1 MTRRKLNNRLKALL
15 AQYDKG
21 IERAFLTAV
30 RTKADSI
37 NVRELANAIEAR
49 DFNRA
54 LRIAGLTRAELFP
67 FDTSITAAYVSGGQT
82 VPAAAPAFA
91 VQFGFDGRATR
102 AENWARA
109 HVGGLVANIV
119 DEQLDMLREAISGQ
133 LATGEAPRSVAVR
146 IAGRVTNG
154 SRQGGIIGL
163 SRVQGEYL
171 ANARQELT
179 DLDAAY
185 FTRKLRDR
193 RFDGIVRKAIKDG
206 KPLSQMDM
214 DRIAGRYSDRMLKHR
229 ADTIA
234 RTESITALRAGRR
247 EGIQQGIE
255 QGAIASD
262 RVKRVWSATL
272 DSRTREDHTSVN
284 GQSVD
289 GMDAPFTLPDGSR
302 MLYPGDTSL
311 GASAAQTIACR
322 CYDEYVVDWLRA

>member
-1 MTRRKLNNRLKALL
+1 
-15 AQYDKG
+15 
-21 IERAFLTAV
+21 
-30 RTKADSI
+30 
-37 NVRELANAIEAR
+37 
-49 DFNRA
+49 
-54 LRIAGLTRAELFP
+54 
-67 FDTSITAAYVSGGQT
+67 
-82 VPAAAPAFA
+82 
-91 VQFGFDGRATR
+91 
-102 AENWARA
+102 
-109 HVGGLVANIV
+109 
-119 DEQLDMLREAISGQ
+119 
-133 LATGEAPRSVAVR
+133 
-146 IAGRVTNG
+146 
-154 SRQGGIIGL
+154 
-163 SRVQGEYL
+163 
-171 ANARQELT
+171 LT

-206 KPLSQMDM
+206 KPLSQTDA
-214 DRIAGRYSDRMLKHR
+214 DRITARYSDRMLKHR

-272 DSRTREDHTSVN
+272 DSRTRRDHAGVD

-311 GASAAQTIACR
+311 GAPASQTVGCR
-322 CYDEYVVDWLRA
+322 CYDEYIISWLRS